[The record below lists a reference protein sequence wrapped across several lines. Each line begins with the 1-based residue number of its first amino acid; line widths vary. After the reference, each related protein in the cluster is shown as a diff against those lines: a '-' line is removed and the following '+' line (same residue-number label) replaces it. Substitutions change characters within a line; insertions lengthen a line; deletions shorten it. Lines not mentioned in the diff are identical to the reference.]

1 VSEPTPA
8 LYVPDGDRFMPT
20 DYTRGPWDRHAQH
33 GGPPAALLAE
43 CLDRVEAPQPMQV
56 ARLTVELLRPVP
68 IEPLRVETSVLRP
81 GRKVQLAAATLWAAG
96 VEVARA
102 TALRIRVAD
111 VAMPSD
117 LPPAPP
123 PPGPREGV
131 ASQPP
136 WNDAIHYTS
145 FHRDGVE
152 HRFVRGTFADPG
164 PATDWIRLRVSL
176 LAERPISP
184 LARVVAAADFGNG
197 VSWALSRND
206 GYLFIN
212 PDLTLYLH
220 RLPAGEWVCLES
232 ATYPEPSGIGVAES
246 RLWDEQG
253 PLGRGLQTL
262 LLEKRG

>member
-8 LYVPDGDRFMPT
+8 LYVPDGDRFVPT

-111 VAMPSD
+111 VPMPSD
-117 LPPAPP
+117 LTPEPAVAPSNPRRSQRSPCSSSTAGIPSVSTRCMGSSMPRSASAACTVSICRTFMTSIEARPP
-123 PPGPREGV
+123 PMTM
-131 ASQPP
+131 A
-136 WNDAIHYTS
+136 
-145 FHRDGVE
+145 
-152 HRFVRGTFADPG
+152 
-164 PATDWIRLRVSL
+164 
-176 LAERPISP
+176 
-184 LARVVAAADFGNG
+184 
-197 VSWALSRND
+197 
-206 GYLFIN
+206 
-212 PDLTLYLH
+212 
-220 RLPAGEWVCLES
+220 
-232 ATYPEPSGIGVAES
+232 PSGIS
-246 RLWDEQG
+246 
-253 PLGRGLQTL
+253 
-262 LLEKRG
+262 